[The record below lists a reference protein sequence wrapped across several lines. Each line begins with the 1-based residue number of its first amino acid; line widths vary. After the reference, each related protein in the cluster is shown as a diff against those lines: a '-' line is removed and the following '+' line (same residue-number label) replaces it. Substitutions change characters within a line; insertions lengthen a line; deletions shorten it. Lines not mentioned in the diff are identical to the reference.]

1 MKLHADWKVPK
12 ESLGQQ
18 VTKVLPLGGL
28 FLSFCDVVSDVR
40 IVCRIS
46 IEIDIHRKSV
56 VSSVSD
62 DFKDDLKLKLQQLK
76 ARGCTPK
83 TLSVFCVAAEQF
95 SSTANQV
102 TSLLSSYGIQTV
114 LHVAPMGSNVH
125 FDSQSGALSVMIS
138 ASASDVKTS
147 IEEES
152 QNFRVLIVEDSLP
165 VQKLLTNAY
174 SSMRN
179 VEIVGFARSAAEAL
193 KIFNEKRPNF
203 VSLDLNLE
211 NSTGLDFLRDSE
223 FSKRLIKSKVA
234 SVLVTDCNPKEGTIV
249 LDAFELGASCY
260 IPKPNVSSL
269 ASFQLELK
277 SFFSELAF
285 HWNRKVSDKKN
296 HFDRQE
302 LYMRN
307 FQLIAFGS
315 STGGTEVLID
325 VLSELPENSP
335 PVLIVQHMP
344 PQFTKMF
351 AERIQ
356 LRTGIPTIEVFE
368 SQPARRGHIY
378 LAGGGV
384 HMRVVR
390 PSKSGMGLMLEA
402 DVDGPAVNR
411 FKPSVS
417 VLFGSIADAG
427 VAKQSLAFVLTGMGN
442 DGAKE
447 MTAIKKAG
455 GVTVGQ
461 SSETCAVYGMP
472 RAVDELG
479 GLNVS
484 LSPQKMRELLKNLLS
499 SSQSLR
505 ASS

>member
-12 ESLGQQ
+12 KSLGQQ
-18 VTKVLPLGGL
+18 VTKVLPLSGIL
-28 FLSFCDVVSDVR
+28 LSFCDVVSDVR

-46 IEIDIHRKSV
+46 IEMDMHRKSV

-62 DFKDDLKLKLQQLK
+62 DFKDELKLRLQQLK

-83 TLSVFCVAAEQF
+83 TLSVFCVAVEQF
-95 SSTANQV
+95 SSTANQLI
-102 TSLLSSYGIQTV
+102 SLLSSYGIQTV
-114 LHVAPMGSNVH
+114 LHVAPMGSDVH
-125 FDSQSGALSVMIS
+125 FDFQSGTLSVVIS
-138 ASASDVKTS
+138 ASEVANS
-147 IEEES
+147 IEEQS

-165 VQKLLTNAY
+165 VQKLLTSAY

-211 NSTGLDFLRDSE
+211 NSTGLDFLRDTE
-223 FSKRLIKSKVA
+223 FSIRRIKSKVA
-234 SVLVTDCNPKEGTIV
+234 CALVTDCNPKEGTIV

-260 IPKPNVSSL
+260 IPKPNVSSV

-277 SFFSELAF
+277 NFFAELAF

-356 LRTGIPTIEVFE
+356 MRTGIPTIEVFE
-368 SQPARRGHIY
+368 SQPARPGHIY

-384 HMRVVR
+384 HMRVGR
-390 PSKSGMGLMLEA
+390 PSRSSTGLILEA
-402 DVDGPAVNR
+402 DVDSPAVNR

-427 VAKQSLAFVLTGMGN
+427 FAKQSLAFVLTGMGN

-484 LSPQKMRELLKNLLS
+484 LSPQKMRELLKNLFGS
-499 SSQSLR
+499 RQSLR